1 MKIKHI
7 VLGFFGALFVTT
19 LIFQAPILAWAQNTT
34 LWYGSQGGKVWTLAS
49 GGTITANSGSAVT
62 LAGTNTISGATT
74 ISAPLTITGG
84 ITGSNARWTMSGVV
98 NLTGG
103 TKLSG
108 ADTLAS
114 STLRINPFMTYAK
127 CGVTAVA
134 ADSSAKTIAVSGL
147 VATDAVFAMTAEDT
161 ACAVV
166 RAFVD
171 TPGSLKIVVAGTV
184 TSDNTDG
191 MKVSWFA
198 IRPQ

>member
-1 MKIKHI
+1 VKIKHI

-19 LIFQAPILAWAQNTT
+19 LIFQAPILAWAQNTA

-74 ISAPLTITGG
+74 ISAPF
-84 ITGSNARWTMSGVV
+84 
-98 NLTGG
+98 
-103 TKLSG
+103 
-108 ADTLAS
+108 
-114 STLRINPFMTYAK
+114 LRINPFMTYAK

>member
-1 MKIKHI
+1 MKTKHI

-114 STLRINPFMTYAK
+114 STLLINPFMTYAK
-127 CGVTAVA
+127 CGVTAVD
-134 ADSSAKTIAVSGL
+134 ADRDTAYIYVPGL
-147 VATDAVFAMTAEDT
+147 LATDAVFAMTAEDT
-161 ACAVV
+161 ANAVV
-166 RAFVD
+166 RAFVG
-171 TPGSLKIVVAGTV
+171 TSNWLTVKVAGNV
-184 TSDNTDG
+184 VSDDNNG

>member
-74 ISAPLTITGG
+74 ISAPF
-84 ITGSNARWTMSGVV
+84 
-98 NLTGG
+98 
-103 TKLSG
+103 
-108 ADTLAS
+108 
-114 STLRINPFMTYAK
+114 LRINPFMTYAK
-127 CGVTAVA
+127 CGVTAVD
-134 ADSSAKTIAVSGL
+134 ADRDTAYIYVPGL
-147 VATDAVFAMTAEDT
+147 LATDAVFAMTAEDT
-161 ACAVV
+161 ANAVV
-166 RAFVD
+166 RAFVG
-171 TPGSLKIVVAGTV
+171 TSNWLTVKVAGNV
-184 TSDNTDG
+184 VSNDNNG